1 MKILLVEDNP
11 TITKGLKYSF
21 EQSGFNFI
29 NMSTVKDTIKF
40 LEENQEID
48 LAILDIGLPDRR
60 WFTIIWKIY

>member
-29 NMSTVKDTIKF
+29 SSSNVKDTIKL
-40 LEENQEID
+40 LEENQKID

-60 WFTIIWKIY
+60 WLTII